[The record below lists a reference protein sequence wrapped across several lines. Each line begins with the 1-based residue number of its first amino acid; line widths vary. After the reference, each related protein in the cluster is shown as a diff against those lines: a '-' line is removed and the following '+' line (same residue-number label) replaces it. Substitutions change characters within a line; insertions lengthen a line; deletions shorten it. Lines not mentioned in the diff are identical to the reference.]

1 MNAMTIA
8 SLEHLAK
15 TWHAAL
21 DAELEGARAFRR
33 FIHANPEV
41 SGDELATREH
51 VAERLELPLTP
62 VADTGGFARIGPD
75 SGPSI
80 ALRAELDALPVTER
94 TGVEWAADNG
104 AMHACGHDV
113 HMAALTAVLRAA
125 RTLDLPFGLVGLFQP
140 REETYPSGAQDMC
153 AAGALERDDVRH
165 VIGAHVHPSV
175 ARGAVSTGAGAVNAA
190 SSELRVTV
198 RGQGGHGA
206 YPHQGNDVAHAVAQ
220 LVVGLAEVVRRTT
233 NPMQPALISVG
244 SISVGEGAAN
254 VLPAEG
260 SLAAMVR
267 SMGDGDDAR
276 LEAAVRRYVE
286 HTAESFGVTAE
297 VTWSHGEP
305 VLSNAPELVA
315 MLNARLPS
323 VGLEIAPT
331 MRSLGAD
338 DFSFFGQQVPSV
350 MCFVGVD
357 SVSEHPAH
365 SLHDPHF
372 LPDEEAVDRVART
385 LVCGYLAAAERLAGM
400 TDAE

>member
-1 MNAMTIA
+1 MTAMTHA
-8 SLEHLAK
+8 ELARLAEA
-15 TWHAAL
+15 WSAAL

-33 FIHANPEV
+33 LLHANPEI
-41 SGDELATREH
+41 SGEELATRDR
-51 VAERLELPLTP
+51 VAERLEVSLTP
-62 VADTGGFARIGPD
+62 VASTGALVRIGPA

-94 TGVEWAADNG
+94 TGVEWAAENG

-125 RTLDLPFGLVGLFQP
+125 RALDLPFGLVGLFQP
-140 REETYPSGAQDMC
+140 REETYPSGAEDMC
-153 AAGALERDDVRH
+153 AAGVLEADDVRH
-165 VIGAHVHPSV
+165 VIGAHVHPAV
-175 ARGAVSTGAGAVNAA
+175 ARGQVSTGAGAVNAA
-190 SSELRVTV
+190 SSELRVIMQ
-198 RGQGGHGA
+198 GKGGHGA

-220 LVVGLAEVVRRTT
+220 LVVGLAEVVRRTA
-233 NPMQPALISVG
+233 NPMHPALISVG
-244 SISVGEGAAN
+244 SISVGESAAN

-286 HTAESFGVTAE
+286 HTAASFGVTAD
-297 VTWSHGEP
+297 VSWSRGEP

-315 MLNARLPS
+315 TLDARLPS
-323 VGLEIAPT
+323 VGLDVAPT

-357 SVSEHPAH
+357 SVSDHTAR
-365 SLHDPHF
+365 SLHDPYF
-372 LPDEEAVDRVART
+372 LPDDEAVDRVART
-385 LVCGYLAAAERLAGM
+385 LVCGYLAAAQQLAGL
-400 TDAE
+400 TGTE

>member
-1 MNAMTIA
+1 MTAMTHA
-8 SLEHLAK
+8 ELARLAEA
-15 TWHAAL
+15 WSAAL

-33 FIHANPEV
+33 LLHANPEI
-41 SGDELATREH
+41 SGEELATRDR
-51 VAERLELPLTP
+51 VAERLEASLTP
-62 VADTGGFARIGPD
+62 VASTGALVRIGPA

-94 TGVEWAADNG
+94 TGVEWAAENG

-125 RTLDLPFGLVGLFQP
+125 RALDLPFGLVGLFQP

-153 AAGALERDDVRH
+153 AAGVLEADDVRH
-165 VIGAHVHPSV
+165 VIGAHVHPAV
-175 ARGAVSTGAGAVNAA
+175 ARGQVSSGAGAVNAA
-190 SSELRVTV
+190 SSEVRVIMQ
-198 RGQGGHGA
+198 GKGGHGA

-220 LVVGLAEVVRRTT
+220 LVVGLAEVVRRTA
-233 NPMQPALISVG
+233 NPMHPALISVG

-286 HTAESFGVTAE
+286 HTAASFGVTAD
-297 VTWSHGEP
+297 VSWSRGEP

-315 MLNARLPS
+315 TLDARLPS
-323 VGLEIAPT
+323 VGLDVAPT

-357 SVSEHPAH
+357 SVSDHTAR

-372 LPDEEAVDRVART
+372 LPDDEAVDRVART
-385 LVCGYLAAAERLAGM
+385 LVCGYLAAAQQLAGL
-400 TDAE
+400 TGTE